1 MGEQVL
7 DIVNK
12 TREIHNVTPDNV
24 LEHIMEATQPIIF
37 RDFAKNWPIVIA
49 GKSSINDGADYIR
62 TIYSNE
68 PVSACLGD
76 PQTKGRVF
84 YNDDMTGFNYGGG
97 QVNLNVVLDK
107 LIAHAD
113 DAMPPTMY
121 MGSTEVSRWFPK
133 FTEENDSGISQF
145 NPLTSMWIGNQSKIA
160 AHYDFPHNLA
170 CSVIGERRFTLFPPD
185 QIDNLYVGPM
195 EFAPGGQDISLVD
208 FDDPDFD
215 KYPKFIHAIEH
226 AQVAE
231 LKAGDALF
239 LPSMWWH
246 HVAGQNAL
254 NVLVTHWWRD
264 TPSYMGRPNNALMAA
279 MLSIR
284 SLPKEQ
290 RKAWQSIFNHYIFE
304 HDNTD
309 LNHIPKH
316 ALDVLTMP
324 LDEVSARKLRA
335 DLLNKLKR

>member
-1 MGEQVL
+1 MLTIERQT
-7 DIVNK
+7 K
-12 TREIHNVTPDNV
+12 TITGVTSDNI
-24 LEHIMEATQPIIF
+24 LEHIQDATQPIVF
-37 RDFAKNWPIVIA
+37 KDFASQWPIVLS
-49 GKSSINDGADYIR
+49 GKTSDSAGADYIR
-62 TIYSNE
+62 SIYSKE
-68 PVSACLGD
+68 QVSACLGD
-76 PQTKGRVF
+76 PDTKGRVF
-84 YNDDMTGFNYGGG
+84 YNKEMTGFNYGGG
-97 QVNLNVVLDK
+97 KVDLNIVLDK
-107 LIAHAD
+107 LLDHAND
-113 DAMPPTMY
+113 SEPPTMY
-121 MGSTEVSRWFPK
+121 MGSTEVNRWFPNFAK
-133 FTEENDSGISQF
+133 QNPSGLESC

-170 CSVIGERRFTLFPPD
+170 ISVIGQRRFTLFPPE

-208 FDDPDFD
+208 FDAPDF
-215 KYPKFIHAIEH
+215 KEFPKFKQAIEA

-231 LKAGDALF
+231 LSAGDALF

-246 HVAGQNAL
+246 HVEGRNAL

-264 TPSYMGRPNNALMAA
+264 TPAYMGRPNNALMAA

-290 RKAWQSIFNHYIFE
+290 RQAWQSIFNHYIFE

-309 LNHIPKH
+309 LNHIPEH
-316 ALDVLTMP
+316 ALDILKMP
-324 LDEVSARKLRA
+324 LDETSARKIRA

>member
-1 MGEQVL
+1 MLNVAS
-7 DIVNK
+7 K
-12 TREIHNVTPDNV
+12 TPEVYDVTPQNV
-24 LEHIMEATQPIIF
+24 LKHICGATQPVIF
-37 RDFAKNWPIVIA
+37 KGFANEWPIVKA
-49 GKSSINDGADYIR
+49 GKVSDQQGADYLR
-62 TIYSNE
+62 SVYGNE
-68 PVSACLGD
+68 PVSACLGA
-76 PQTKGRVF
+76 PETKGRVF
-84 YNDDMTGFNYGGG
+84 YNEDMTGFNYGGG

-107 LIAHAD
+107 LLEHAD
-113 DAMPPTMY
+113 DDNPPTMY
-121 MGSTEVSRWFPK
+121 MGSTEVTRWFPE
-133 FTEENDSGISQF
+133 FSQANSAGLASV
-145 NPLTSMWIGNQSKIA
+145 NPLTSIWIGNQSKIA

-170 CSVIGERRFTLFPPD
+170 CSVIGQRRFTLFPPE
-185 QIDNLYVGPM
+185 QIDNLYIGPM

-208 FDDPDFD
+208 FDEPDYD
-215 KYPKFIHAIEH
+215 RYPKFKTALQH

-231 LKAGDALF
+231 LEAGDALF

-246 HVAGQNAL
+246 HVQGRNPL

-309 LNHIPKH
+309 LNHIPEH

-324 LDEVSARKLRA
+324 LDEVSARKIRA